1 MLLNHTICC
10 HISEPGDGDNVGS
23 QRQALVRRNRKS
35 NSHRM
40 DFRSGRFVTA
50 LEQAEDSRSHPGQ
63 ETGGRVAAAVPDAK
77 HDRDAFHTNNP
88 GRN

>member
-1 MLLNHTICC
+1 
-10 HISEPGDGDNVGS
+10 
-23 QRQALVRRNRKS
+23 
-35 NSHRM
+35 M